1 MKILKFNETYEE
13 DSISFLKQKVEL
25 FAVEDVLL
33 DALEDGEIDMIHVN
47 IEQLLERIAEYPKH
61 SKTLKKY
68 NL

>member
-1 MKILKFNETYEE
+1 MH
-13 DSISFLKQKVEL
+13 
-25 FAVEDVLL
+25 
-33 DALEDGEIDMIHVN
+33 GEIDMIHVN

>member
-1 MKILKFNETYEE
+1 MKILKFNETYDE
-13 DSISFLKQKVEL
+13 DTISFLKQKVEL

-33 DALEDGEIDMIHVN
+33 DALEDGEINIHVN